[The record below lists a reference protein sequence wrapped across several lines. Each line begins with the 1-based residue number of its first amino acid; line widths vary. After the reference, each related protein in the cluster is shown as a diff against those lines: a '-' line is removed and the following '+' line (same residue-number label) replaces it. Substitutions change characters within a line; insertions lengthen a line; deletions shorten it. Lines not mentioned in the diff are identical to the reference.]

1 MNNSMRTFSPD
12 TGMLLLAVRNQHTN
26 NKSTGSSSLLLHT
39 MVLCRNV
46 LLTLMINGMGVY
58 LGDLQIYQKKQ
69 MLCQFPIFTQTF
81 FFSEEAN
88 ASDNSSSSNESN
100 PVTEIRF
107 VPEDKG
113 TCKY

>member
-1 MNNSMRTFSPD
+1 MSNSVRTFSPD

-46 LLTLMINGMGVY
+46 LLTLMINGMGGLPWRPPNLSEETNALPIPY
-58 LGDLQIYQKKQ
+58 LYSN
-69 MLCQFPIFTQTF
+69 F

-88 ASDNSSSSNESN
+88 ASDTSSSSNESN